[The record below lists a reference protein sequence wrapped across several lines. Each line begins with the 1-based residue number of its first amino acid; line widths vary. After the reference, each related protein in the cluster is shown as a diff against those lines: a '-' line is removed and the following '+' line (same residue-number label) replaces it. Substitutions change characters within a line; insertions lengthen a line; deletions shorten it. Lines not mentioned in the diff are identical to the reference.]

1 MHTMIANQ
9 LMLNMGIEQSQL
21 MTTVSDGIVR
31 HNPERLWF
39 RRYAQKHGFEAAVQ
53 WRGSGWPIQEGP
65 EAQTLISIT
74 RFKPPALSRSAL
86 AR

>member
-1 MHTMIANQ
+1 MCLAERIAGVPIGLPPMHTMIANQ
-9 LMLNMGIEQSQL
+9 PMLNMGLEQAQM

-53 WRGSGWPIQEGP
+53 WRGSGWPV
-65 EAQTLISIT
+65 
-74 RFKPPALSRSAL
+74 
-86 AR
+86 